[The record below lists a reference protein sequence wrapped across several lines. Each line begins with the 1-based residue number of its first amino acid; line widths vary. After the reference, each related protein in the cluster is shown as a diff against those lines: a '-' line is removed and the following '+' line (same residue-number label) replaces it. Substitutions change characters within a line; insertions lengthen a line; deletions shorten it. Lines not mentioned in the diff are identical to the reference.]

1 MNRLS
6 VADRASILRMLVE
19 GNSLRSC
26 SRLADVSLN
35 TVTKLLVDLG
45 AACERF
51 HDEKIK
57 NVRVRRL
64 QADEI
69 WCFVGAKA
77 KNVSAEK
84 KLEGWG
90 DVWTWTGLD
99 ADTKLC
105 VSYLVGG
112 RDGGWA
118 KEFMQDCAR
127 RIKGRV
133 QITTDGHK
141 AYLEAVEDAFGADID
156 YAQLQKIYGAPSDAE
171 MRRYSPAKCIGADMK
186 TVSGDPDPNHVS
198 TSYVERHN
206 LTMRMSMRRF
216 TRLTN
221 GFSKKVQNHA
231 AMVAVYAVHYN
242 FARVHK
248 TLRVT
253 PAMEAGLSDHI
264 WNLEEIVAM
273 ADGYM
278 PKPGPRGPYKKRISN

>member
-1 MNRLS
+1 MNCLS
-6 VADRASILRMLVE
+6 VAERATIIGMLVE

-51 HDEKIK
+51 HDERVR

-118 KEFMQDCAR
+118 LDFMKDCAS

-133 QITTDGHK
+133 QITTDGHR
-141 AYLEAVEDAFGADID
+141 AYLEAVEDAFGADVD
-156 YAQLQKIYGAPSDAE
+156 YAQLQKIYGAPAE
-171 MRRYSPAKCIGADMK
+171 NDTRYSPATCIGCEMK
-186 TVSGDPDPNHVS
+186 TVSGNPDPNHVS

-206 LTMRMSMRRF
+206 LTMRMGMRRF

-221 GFSKKVQNHA
+221 GFSKKIDNHI
-231 AMVAVYAVHYN
+231 AMVAIHAVYYN
-242 FARVHK
+242 FARIHK
-248 TLRVT
+248 TLRIT
-253 PAMEAGLSDHI
+253 PAMAAGLSDHV
-264 WNLEEIVAM
+264 WSLEEIVQM
-273 ADGYM
+273 ADSFL
-278 PKPGPRGPYKKRISN
+278 PKPSKRGPYKKSSVA

>member
-6 VADRASILRMLVE
+6 IADRASILRMLVE

-45 AACERF
+45 LACERF
-51 HDEKIK
+51 HDERVR

-127 RIKGRV
+127 RIRGRV
-133 QITTDGHK
+133 QITTDGHR

-156 YAQLQKIYGAPSDAE
+156 YAQLQKTYGAPSDAE
-171 MRRYSPAKCIGADMK
+171 VRRYSPAKCIGADMK

-221 GFSKKVQNHA
+221 GFSKKVQNHV

-242 FARVHK
+242 FARIHK
-248 TLRVT
+248 SLRIT
-253 PAMEAGLSDHI
+253 PAMQAGLSDHV
-264 WNLEEIVAM
+264 WSLEEIVM
-273 ADGYM
+273 MSDSCT
-278 PKPGPRGPYKKRISN
+278 PKP